1 MAGRCNAGTDRDER
15 TRHLRVLALFD
26 VEDAAPLDA
35 GRSRIGVTTRRRA
48 RLATDAA
55 AKIGHHDPACH
66 VAAPCFV
73 LAAAE
78 HTLAAAAVI
87 FTRTMSAPE
96 PVASVRSSDIVA
108 SEFMLGT
115 PKFFVYGVAQ

>member
-1 MAGRCNAGTDRDER
+1 MLATDRDER
-15 TRHLRVLALFD
+15 TRHLRVLPLFD
-26 VEDAAPLDA
+26 VEDAAPLDT
-35 GRSRIGVTTRRRA
+35 GWSRIGVTTRGRA

-66 VAAPCFV
+66 VAATCFE
-73 LAAAE
+73 LAAVDA
-78 HTLAAAAVI
+78 HAAATAVI
-87 FTRTMSAPE
+87 FTRTISAPE